1 MNDCD
6 LVETMQLTQQSV
18 GKFVALGGTF
28 TTHQEEDNNTY
39 RWPDLWVVPPE
50 GVISEDETIQLPDHV
65 EKVKPGSE
73 ITAVIGEDI
82 HRASEEEAWDA
93 ISGFTVSNDVT
104 ASGDWP
110 GWSDP
115 DYGMITGVGYKIF
128 PTFSPILSEVV
139 PKHESEDF
147 YYDLDVK
154 VTVDGEKAVSGNT
167 SQLAFSIPE
176 MVAFASEIVELH
188 ENDVIALG
196 DPGGASVFLDDAAE
210 VTCTIESIGE
220 LTNPIERL

>member
-39 RWPDLWVVPPE
+39 RWPDLWVVPSE
-50 GVISEDETIQLPDHV
+50 GVISEDETIQLPDRV
-65 EKVKPGSE
+65 DKVKPGSE

-82 HRASEEEAWDA
+82 YRASEEEAWDA
-93 ISGFTVSNDVT
+93 ISGFTIS
-104 ASGDWP
+104 
-110 GWSDP
+110 
-115 DYGMITGVGYKIF
+115 
-128 PTFSPILSEVV
+128 
-139 PKHESEDF
+139 
-147 YYDLDVK
+147 
-154 VTVDGEKAVSGNT
+154 
-167 SQLAFSIPE
+167 
-176 MVAFASEIVELH
+176 
-188 ENDVIALG
+188 NDVIALG